1 MDPRQWYKLRI
12 AQTLHD
18 AIQKPLPPCL
28 IRSVANLLTYA
39 KEKRTDRDYLARL
52 CRIYLNLSDK
62 DADGVA
68 QDAVCAINKLDEML
82 ANGGVVDTEDEKLF
96 CLEKQL
102 MQAYVRPKVPQLP
115 SRTSLKVLPPIDSRV
130 HLTRTLHP
138 AILLSNI
145 PIENNTITKVAKT
158 LEAFGD
164 LVQVTTNPSRGTAT
178 AQFSMLISAIFCARA
193 FQTKSFLIDSQYHG
207 VSACLLVEA
216 MEQGAIPPS
225 PLASQTGSIECEQ
238 LASKPVRALEPAVKQ
253 VPSATGQMSVAELLV
268 LKGKQAVEQE
278 QKRTHLLI
286 SNVPDKYRG
295 TQFLT
300 TGCIL
305 NVKAVQSAAEG
316 LGHDGEYCML
326 IHMHTDKA
334 AYALLKTIEKNREKL
349 GGITVKFFEGS
360 LTNPKPVVFS
370 NPAEERTQ

>member
-18 AIQKPLPPCL
+18 AIQKPLPPNL
-28 IRSVANLLTYA
+28 IRSVANLLAYA
-39 KEKRTDRDYLARL
+39 KEKRTDLDYLARL
-52 CRIYLNLSDK
+52 TRIYLNLSDK

-68 QDAVCAINKLDEML
+68 QDAVCAMKKLDEML
-82 ANGGVVDTEDEKLF
+82 ANGGVVDIEDEKLF

-102 MQAYVRPKVPQLP
+102 MQSYTRPKVPHLP
-115 SRTSLKVLPPIDSRV
+115 SRTSLKLLPPVDSRV
-130 HLTRTLHP
+130 HLSRTLHP

-145 PIENNTITKVAKT
+145 SIENNTIAKIAKI

-193 FQTKSFLIDSQYHG
+193 FQTKSFLIDPQYHG

-225 PLASQTGSIECEQ
+225 PLASQTGNIECEQ
-238 LASKPVRALEPAVKQ
+238 LTNKQLRALEPAMKQ
-253 VPSATGQMSVAELLV
+253 VPNTAGQMSIAELLV

-278 QKRTHLLI
+278 QRRTHLLI
-286 SNVPDKYRG
+286 SNVPEEYRG
-295 TQFLT
+295 VRFLT
-300 TGCIL
+300 TGCVL
-305 NVKAVQSAAEG
+305 NVKAVQSAVEG
-316 LGHDGEYCML
+316 LGGDGEYCML

-334 AYALLKTIEKNREKL
+334 AYALMKTIEKNREKL
-349 GGITVKFFEGS
+349 GGITVKFFEGNLS
-360 LTNPKPVVFS
+360 DPKPIVFT
-370 NPAEERTQ
+370 EITKEGMQ